1 MITTDGERTAQ
12 VVDHTRRLEEYKETL
27 SRLFPSLPRET
38 VDARSI
44 RDVDALVLAL
54 FLRCYPHEV
63 NVLEVGTYFGVS
75 TFHIASQPSVVRVLG
90 VNPDLQESKE
100 AAETPDYP
108 DTKAGPESLQGPSK
122 IDVARAA
129 LAEFAEQGAKIKL
142 RTGSVGSAWA
152 QDRGH
157 SPDGSEE
164 IPAQDEPLLAFVGGA
179 STREAVEADLQAIF
193 DARPRAVAIID
204 HCRGAEGLFVQAGIA
219 DFLAGAQGEYHFG
232 LFADLT
238 TGLAT
243 SNLGIVYPDSDAAE
257 VQECLEE
264 LSHLFSE
271 RLDPLW
277 LAAREQ
283 ELIGIVNKY
292 KDEANVLSGQ
302 LQDLSGEYQILTN
315 RNKELENRIS
325 QLEKRKSHLE
335 ERTAGLK
342 LEKKELQKRS
352 ALLEK
357 RTTQLEKR
365 KTQLEEINAGLK
377 QEKEGLQG
385 RASNLEKGNSRLEE
399 RNSRLEA
406 RNSRLKE
413 ERSLLDSQLTDFRS
427 AGRYRLA
434 DAVTKSVL
442 RIPGA
447 KAVARRTRPEK

>member
-1 MITTDGERTAQ
+1 MTTTDGERTAQ
-12 VVDHTRRLEEYKETL
+12 VVDHTRRLAEYKETL

-38 VDARSI
+38 VDAQSI

-90 VNPDLQESKE
+90 MNPDPPESKQ
-100 AAETPDYP
+100 AAEAPDTPD
-108 DTKAGPESLQGPSK
+108 TVAGPESLQSPSK

-129 LAEFAEQGAKIKL
+129 LAEFAEEDAKIQF
-142 RTGSVGSAWA
+142 RTDALSSAWT
-152 QDRGH
+152 DERGD
-157 SPDGSEE
+157 SPNGSEKV
-164 IPAQDEPLLAFVGGA
+164 PAHDLPEDEPLLAFVGGA
-179 STREAVEADLQAIF
+179 RTREAVQADLQAIF
-193 DARPRAVAIID
+193 DARPRAIAIID
-204 HCRGAEGLFVQAGIA
+204 RLRGAEGLFVQSGIA
-219 DFLAGAQGEYHFG
+219 GFLEGARGEYHFG

-243 SNLGIVYPDSDAAE
+243 SNLGIVYPHSGAAE
-257 VQECLEE
+257 VSGCLEE
-264 LSHLFSE
+264 LGQLFSE

-283 ELIGIVNKY
+283 ELIGIVNTY
-292 KDEANVLSGQ
+292 KDEANALSGQ
-302 LQDLSGEYQILTN
+302 LQVLSGENQLLADH
-315 RNKELENRIS
+315 NKQLEKRIS
-325 QLEKRKSHLE
+325 QLEKRKSQLE

-342 LEKKELQKRS
+342 QEKKELHNRS
-352 ALLEK
+352 SRLEK

-365 KTQLEEINAGLK
+365 KSHLEEVNAALK
-377 QEKEGLQG
+377 QEKKGLQG
-385 RASNLEKGNSRLEE
+385 LASRLEKGNSRLEE
-399 RNSRLEA
+399 

-413 ERSLLDSQLTDFRS
+413 ERSLLDSQLTDFRN

-434 DAVTKSVL
+434 DAVAKNVL

>member
-1 MITTDGERTAQ
+1 MTTDGERTAE
-12 VVDHTRRLEEYKETL
+12 VVNHTRRLEEYKETL
-27 SRLFPSLPRET
+27 SRLFPWLPRET

-63 NVLEVGTYFGVS
+63 NVLEVGTNFGVS
-75 TFHIASQPSVVRVLG
+75 TFHIASQPSVARVVG
-90 VNPDLQESKE
+90 VNQDLLESTQ
-100 AAETPDYP
+100 ATGTPES
-108 DTKAGPESLQGPSK
+108 THTEAGPESLQDPSK
-122 IDVARAA
+122 LDVARAA
-129 LAEFAEQGAKIKL
+129 LAEFAEEGAKVRL
-142 RTGSVGSAWA
+142 RTGSLSSAWTE
-152 QDRGH
+152 DRGD

-164 IPAQDEPLLAFVGGA
+164 ITAQDLPEDEPLLAFVGGA
-179 STREAVEADLQAIF
+179 RPREAVEADLQAIF

-204 HCRGAEGLFVQAGIA
+204 RLRGAEGLFVQAGIA
-219 DFLAGAQGEYHFG
+219 GFLEGARDEYHFG

-257 VQECLEE
+257 VQGCLEE
-264 LSHLFSE
+264 LGQLFSE

-283 ELIGIVNKY
+283 DLIAHVNTF
-292 KDEANVLSGQ
+292 KDEANALSGQ
-302 LQDLSGEYQILTN
+302 LQVLSDEHQLLSN
-315 RNKELENRIS
+315 RNKQMEKRIS
-325 QLEKRKSHLE
+325 QLEKRKSQLE

-342 LEKKELQKRS
+342 QEKKELQQRGS
-352 ALLEK
+352 RLEK
-357 RTTQLEKR
+357 RTTQLGKR
-365 KTQLEEINAGLK
+365 KSQLEEINARLK

-385 RASNLEKGNSRLEE
+385 RAFRLEE
-399 RNSRLEA
+399 RNSRLEE
-406 RNSRLKE
+406 RNARLKE

-434 DAVTKSVL
+434 DAVTKNVL

-447 KAVARRTRPEK
+447 KAVASRTRPEK